1 MTAITTSTIVRRRPI
16 LRWGRVGPT
25 GATLDVR
32 PAETDSDW
40 QAARSLV
47 DGLMGYIS
55 EQSGLRIDEIQ
66 AGSEAEFDSLET
78 FYGEP
83 GGIFLLGNVHGQ
95 YAGSSGLHWHSEG
108 IIELKRVFVDPVARG
123 HGLAPFMLRA
133 AIDTAQILGA
143 RTMRLET
150 HEVFMAKAL
159 AMYRANGFTE
169 IPPYSPL
176 GETVAG
182 VVSMELSLV
191 I

>member
-1 MTAITTSTIVRRRPI
+1 MTAISTSANVRRRPI

-32 PAETDSDW
+32 PAETDADW
-40 QAARSLV
+40 VAARALV
-47 DGLMGYIS
+47 GGLVEYIA
-55 EQSGLRIDEIQ
+55 EQ
-66 AGSEAEFDSLET
+66 AGVKVEDVQEGAEAEFDHLDS

-83 GGIFLLGNVHGQ
+83 GGIFLLGRVHGA
-95 YAGSSGLHWHSEG
+95 YAGSSGLHWLSEG
-108 IIELKRVFVDPVARG
+108 VIELKRVFVDPVARG
-123 HGLAPFMLRA
+123 HGLAPLMLQA
-133 AIDTAQILGA
+133 SIDTAQILGA

-176 GETVAG
+176 GETVDG
-182 VVSMELSLV
+182 VVSMERSLV
-191 I
+191 G